1 MPQNRFGLC
10 PLYTDNANN
19 AVNDEMLIDSR
30 TGDTALKRSD
40 GKIIQV
46 NNIFRL
52 YNHKST
58 FINHITCNGLVDS
71 DIYLLEFDDSATS
84 KQIVPSSNILD
95 SSIDLSNGKN
105 TKISRFSISLDLDIL
120 MPDDNDRMM
129 SSNVIPI
136 VEVSYNTSSISKI
149 QQIPFYKLPT
159 QVFPIDEM
167 SFSISSIRLIVD
179 SSVDLSKLD
188 IILHSILVAHN

>member
-136 VEVSYNTSSISKI
+136 VEVSYNTSSIS
-149 QQIPFYKLPT
+149 
-159 QVFPIDEM
+159 
-167 SFSISSIRLIVD
+167 SIRLIVD